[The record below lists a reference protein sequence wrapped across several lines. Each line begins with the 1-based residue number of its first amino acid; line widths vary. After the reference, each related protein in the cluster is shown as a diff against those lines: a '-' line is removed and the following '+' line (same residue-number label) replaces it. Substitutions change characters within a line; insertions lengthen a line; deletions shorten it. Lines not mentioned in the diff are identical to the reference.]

1 MAWSDVQGRVDD
13 ALGSYRLC
21 EPAGANMAEGRE
33 AWPVSETA
41 TASVEAQTS
50 CECFRDAGEAASGEI

>member
-50 CECFRDAGEAASGEI
+50 CECLGDAGEAASREG